1 MSTFSPLPP
10 RESVRGKGVGR
21 ETEGG
26 MGKEYGR
33 KGGKEGEGEKKEIQI
48 GCHRERER
56 ERERACARAR
66 RTAEVGLADLLPWRR
81 EDFSFF

>member
-1 MSTFSPLPP
+1 
-10 RESVRGKGVGR
+10 VGR

-48 GCHRERER
+48 GCHTHRHRERER
-56 ERERACARAR
+56 ERERARARAR